1 MERCKYLVIGGGR
14 AGDAAVRGIREADRN
29 GSILVVSDE
38 PDPPYDRP
46 PLSKALWKGSGVETI
61 WRHTDQAGAELRLG
75 ARIVAINRN
84 AKTAI
89 HANGAAIAYDRLLLA
104 TGGTP
109 RRLRGSAASTIYYRK
124 LSDFKRAREAASHGA
139 EFAVIG
145 GGFIGSEI
153 AAALAM
159 NGCRVSMIFPGQSI
173 CDRVFPR
180 PLANFLN
187 SYFRRRGVDVRLN
200 ERAELVERG
209 SNKLVVRT
217 NGPEALTV
225 DAVIA
230 GIGIKPNVDLAVAAG
245 LNVADGILVDERL
258 RTSDPDIFAAGDVAS
273 FPCLALNRRLRL
285 EHEDNA
291 DAMGRTAGR
300 NMAGGNETYG
310 HLPSFYSDLFDFS
323 YQAVGEVHSGMQIV
337 ADWVEKFYKGVI
349 YYLRDERV
357 IGVLLWNM
365 WGLVD
370 EARELIISGRTGG
383 PASLIGRLRE
393 HEQSRLTQRPPSPV
407 RPW

>member
-14 AGDAAVRGIREADRN
+14 AADAAVRGIREVDRI
-29 GSILVVSDE
+29 GSILLVSDE
-38 PDPPYDRP
+38 DDPPYDRP
-46 PLSKALWKGSGVETI
+46 PLSKALWKGNAVETI
-61 WRHTDQAGAELRLG
+61 WRHTDLAGAELRLG
-75 ARIVAINRN
+75 VRILAIDRN

-89 HANGAAIAYDRLLLA
+89 HANGAGIAYERLLLA

-109 RRLRGSAASTIYYRK
+109 RHLRGSDASTIYYRK
-124 LSDFKRAREAASHGA
+124 LADFTRAWEAASRGA
-139 EFAVIG
+139 EFGVIG

-159 NGCRVSMIFPGQSI
+159 NGCKVSLIFPGQSI

-187 SYFRRRGVDVRLN
+187 VYFRKHGVDVRFN

-209 SNKLVVRT
+209 SNKFVIRT
-217 NGPEALTV
+217 NGPGALTV

-230 GIGIKPNVDLAVAAG
+230 GIGIKPNVDLAIAAG
-245 LNVADGILVDERL
+245 LNIADGILVDEQL
-258 RTSDPDIFAAGDVAS
+258 RTGDPNIFAAGDVAS
-273 FPCLALNRRLRL
+273 FPCIALNRRIRV

-310 HLPSFYSDLFDFS
+310 RLPYFYSDLFGFG
-323 YQAVGEVHSGMQIV
+323 YQAVGEVHRSMQIV
-337 ADWVEKFYKGVI
+337 EDWVEKFYQGVI
-349 YYLRDERV
+349 YYRRDERV
-357 IGVLLWNM
+357 VGVLLWNM
-365 WGLVD
+365 RGLVD
-370 EARELIISGRTGG
+370 EARELIICGRPGP
-383 PASLIGRLRE
+383 PASLKGRLRE
-393 HEQSRLTQRPPSPV
+393 H
-407 RPW
+407 